1 VKTPGG
7 RGGRT
12 PRRFGAQPTRLETLD
27 DDLGPLGPLG
37 ATVPNAVEEPPE
49 LPQKEQLA
57 IRNTASS
64 NVLPQANNL
73 GLDEEDENGSPQKAR
88 HPPPIRTPSQNA
100 PRQTQPSVSIEQA
113 ARPTFNISIGDP
125 HKVGDLTSSHTV
137 YQVRTKVSLLVGP
150 LTWLGV
156 DRTYRPPRKHTGSQ
170 SLKSRADI
178 VTSYGYTSNYT
189 RTTLA
194 LSYLRLQTSK
204 L

>member
-37 ATVPNAVEEPPE
+37 ATVPQTVEEPPE

-57 IRNTASS
+57 IRNSG
-64 NVLPQANNL
+64 LPNAPSQISHANNL
-73 GLDEEDENGSPQKAR
+73 GQNEEDENGLPRKAR
-88 HPPPIRTPSQNA
+88 VLPQVRSPSQNA

-137 YQVRTKVSLLVGP
+137 YQVRTKVGYKRG
-150 LTWLGV
+150 T
-156 DRTYRPPRKHTGSQ
+156 
-170 SLKSRADI
+170 RAM
-178 VTSYGYTSNYT
+178 
-189 RTTLA
+189 
-194 LSYLRLQTSK
+194 LRLTRSTDHIKSIQTTRVRSVAK
-204 L
+204 IP